1 MAMQLLPGSVPRSDE
16 SSPATNR
23 RAFARKHSL
32 FGLTFATRQTPQEV
46 VNDLPKRGEEWRW
59 LNVVAFFSAAFFGL
73 GSTLFVV
80 GAGTSLAAPF
90 LAKQIFDSWK
100 RRALVDYAYGIGGC
114 YFTIGSYLSHYEV
127 INVGRERRRFFSGP
141 SGGTSLAG
149 YWGSLSYFVGA
160 CCFQISV
167 TMTVLFPTMAPWVSL
182 SFSWVPQA
190 FGGIGFTLAAII
202 EQSHNST
209 ATWRE
214 YVFWVCW
221 LYLFGSM
228 LFLFA
233 AASGTAMA
241 AAGTKTEVR
250 TQLYVDL
257 PYLIGS
263 AFFLF
268 GAWAQLLMWKAE
280 QFGLGFISEIN
291 RPSRDWTQSVA
302 AAEAANNAAPPADI
316 PVSSSSATH
325 STTDGVA
332 SKLVDQLSLAVYLAN
347 GALSAVNVSLS
358 YVWHAS
364 GAREDAV
371 DREARTHV
379 HTSAEKLLEAEEL
392 LSDTTA
398 FLAAHCMLL
407 LATAVHFTPTLK
419 PYGHLLWL
427 MRGIAVLLLACG
439 SLRCVKFLHEATF
452 CVSPI
457 L

>member
-1 MAMQLLPGSVPRSDE
+1 MHTA
-16 SSPATNR
+16 
-23 RAFARKHSL
+23 
-32 FGLTFATRQTPQEV
+32 
-46 VNDLPKRGEEWRW
+46 
-59 LNVVAFFSAAFFGL
+59 SAA
-73 GSTLFVV
+73 
-80 GAGTSLAAPF
+80 A
-90 LAKQIFDSWK
+90 
-100 RRALVDYAYGIGGC
+100 
-114 YFTIGSYLSHYEV
+114 TIGSYLSHYEV

-149 YWGSLSYFVGA
+149 YWGSLSYFAGA

-167 TMTVLFPTMAPWVSL
+167 TMTVLLPSMAPWVSL
-182 SFSWVPQA
+182 FFSWVPQVC
-190 FGGIGFTLAAII
+190 GGIGFTLAAII

-228 LFLFA
+228 LFLIA

-302 AAEAANNAAPPADI
+302 AAEAANKAAPPADI

-332 SKLVDQLSLAVYLAN
+332 SKLVDQLSLAVYLPAR
-347 GALSAVNVSLS
+347 SAVNVSLS

-364 GAREDAV
+364 ARG
-371 DREARTHV
+371 RMP
-379 HTSAEKLLEAEEL
+379 S
-392 LSDTTA
+392 
-398 FLAAHCMLL
+398 
-407 LATAVHFTPTLK
+407 
-419 PYGHLLWL
+419 
-427 MRGIAVLLLACG
+427 MRGADARAHVG
-439 SLRCVKFLHEATF
+439 GEA
-452 CVSPI
+452 S
-457 L
+457 

>member
-1 MAMQLLPGSVPRSDE
+1 M
-16 SSPATNR
+16 
-23 RAFARKHSL
+23 
-32 FGLTFATRQTPQEV
+32 
-46 VNDLPKRGEEWRW
+46 
-59 LNVVAFFSAAFFGL
+59 
-73 GSTLFVV
+73 
-80 GAGTSLAAPF
+80 
-90 LAKQIFDSWK
+90 
-100 RRALVDYAYGIGGC
+100 
-114 YFTIGSYLSHYEV
+114 
-127 INVGRERRRFFSGP
+127 
-141 SGGTSLAG
+141 
-149 YWGSLSYFVGA
+149 
-160 CCFQISV
+160 
-167 TMTVLFPTMAPWVSL
+167 
-182 SFSWVPQA
+182 
-190 FGGIGFTLAAII
+190 
-202 EQSHNST
+202 
-209 ATWRE
+209 
-214 YVFWVCW
+214 
-221 LYLFGSM
+221 
-228 LFLFA
+228 
-233 AASGTAMA
+233 
-241 AAGTKTEVR
+241 
-250 TQLYVDL
+250 
-257 PYLIGS
+257 
-263 AFFLF
+263 
-268 GAWAQLLMWKAE
+268 
-280 QFGLGFISEIN
+280 
-291 RPSRDWTQSVA
+291 A